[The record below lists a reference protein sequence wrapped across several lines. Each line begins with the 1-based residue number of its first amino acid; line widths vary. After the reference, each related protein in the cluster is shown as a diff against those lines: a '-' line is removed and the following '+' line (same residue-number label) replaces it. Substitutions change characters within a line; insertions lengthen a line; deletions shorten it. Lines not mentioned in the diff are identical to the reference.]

1 MHSQKRIQIST
12 ERLDFKKL
20 TFIINMYN
28 TSFVKKILLAV
39 IAVFLYSCDKD
50 FNALGDGLIG
60 DDHFGLEATKYDVVA
75 FNQEVTPV
83 QSNNL
88 ATNALGI
95 YDNPVFGTTTANFV
109 TQLGLVSYSP
119 TIGESPV
126 IESVTLSVPY
136 FSHVKS
142 TNADGSS
149 VYELDSIY
157 GDKNG
162 KIKLSIYESGVQM
175 RNSYFNNGSQLP
187 QFYYTDQNA
196 DFSGLKKG
204 NRLNDAGVLEND
216 EFFFDAKET
225 VTTTV
230 DADKKETVT
239 RTGPEMHLTLN
250 KAFFQDKILNA
261 AASKLSSEDLF
272 QEYFRGLY
280 FNVERSGSN
289 PSNMALINFSAGKI
303 TIKYKAK
310 TASTTDDVNATE
322 DKTILLN
329 FKSGVTGGVASTAN
343 FLEDVRKPDYEA
355 AITTSV
361 NKTEGDERLYLKG
374 GQGAVSVIRPFN
386 QTDVISY
393 DTKGDVVSGA
403 NGVPDQLDEIRNNVA
418 TKNWKINEANLVF
431 YIDAD
436 KMNGAEEPRRVY
448 LYDLTNNL
456 PLLDYYSDGSSNT
469 LDPGASKSVFGG
481 LITLGADKK
490 GKSYKIRITDHVRNL
505 VKDATAKNVDLGL
518 VVSQS
523 IGITA
528 SNVLKLK
535 NETISQVPRASVM
548 NPLGTILY
556 GAKASALVPEDKR
569 LRLEVYYTKPN

>member
-1 MHSQKRIQIST
+1 
-12 ERLDFKKL
+12 
-20 TFIINMYN
+20 MYN
-28 TSFVKKILLAV
+28 TSFVKKILLALIV
-39 IAVFLYSCDKD
+39 VLLYSCDKD

-60 DDHFGLEATKYDVVA
+60 DDHFGLEPETYDVLA

-83 QSNNL
+83 QSNNMS
-88 ATNALGI
+88 TNALGI
-95 YDNPVFGTTTANFV
+95 YENPVFGTTTANFV
-109 TQLGLVSYSP
+109 TQLGLTTYSP

-126 IESVTLSVPY
+126 VESVTLSIPY
-136 FSHVKS
+136 YSHEKS
-142 TNADGSS
+142 TNPDGSK

-162 KIKLSIYESGVQM
+162 KIKLSIFESGVQM
-175 RNSYFNNGSQLP
+175 RNSYFSNGSQLP

-261 AASKLSSEDLF
+261 AASKLSSQEAF

-280 FNVERSGSN
+280 FMVEKSGSS
-289 PSNMALINFSAGKI
+289 PSNLALINFAEGKI

-310 TASTTDDVNATE
+310 TASTTDDANATE
-322 DKTILLN
+322 DKTIALN
-329 FKSGVTGGVASTAN
+329 LKNGAEVASTAN
-343 FLEDVRKPDYEA
+343 FFQDVRKPEYES
-355 AITTSV
+355 AITTNV

-374 GQGAVSVIRPFN
+374 GQGSLAVIRL
-386 QTDVISY
+386 
-393 DTKGDVVSGA
+393 
-403 NGVPDQLDEIRNNVA
+403 NGFASQLETIRK
-418 TKNWKINEANLVF
+418 TNWKINEANLVF
-431 YIDAD
+431 HIDAE
-436 KMNGAEEPRRVY
+436 KMAGAKEPRRIY
-448 LYDLTNNL
+448 LYDLTNNV
-456 PLLDYYSDGSSNT
+456 PLADYYADGTSNT
-469 LDPGASKSVFGG
+469 LDPGGSKTVYGG
-481 LITLGADKK
+481 LITLDSNKK
-490 GKSYKIRITDHVRNL
+490 GTSYKIRITDHIRNL

-518 VVSQS
+518 VVSQN
-523 IGITA
+523 ITISA

-548 NPLGTILY
+548 SPLGTILY
-556 GAKASALVPEDKR
+556 GGNSSIPAAKR
-569 LRLEVYYTKPN
+569 LQLQVYYTKPN